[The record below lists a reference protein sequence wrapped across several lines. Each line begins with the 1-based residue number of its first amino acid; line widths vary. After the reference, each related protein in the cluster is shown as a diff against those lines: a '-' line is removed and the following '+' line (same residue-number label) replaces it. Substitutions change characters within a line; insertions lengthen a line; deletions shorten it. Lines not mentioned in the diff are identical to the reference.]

1 MTKTEQFRTID
12 TIIYTWAR
20 ILTYDL
26 CFGMFVYYTSVFVC
40 NCSPPIVNSISGL
53 ILRLDMLSPISHRR
67 DHLIKQP
74 FKLYLFDLSTIEFL
88 RMTNWPWLSYIYQM
102 QILFLRSDAI
112 RISQTAKV
120 FSYLSPHARIV

>member
-12 TIIYTWAR
+12 TTIYTWAR

-53 ILRLDMLSPISHRR
+53 MLRLDMLSPISHRR

-112 RISQTAKV
+112 RNSQTAKV